1 MDLLGFLM
9 GTRYLVLFGPGKY
22 DVIFIRIRYLIGVKS
37 GTYVIF
43 HFYAKIK
50 VNSYESLPLEKT
62 STFQSI
68 IILNKSLFNKDKSNY
83 YYYKIFLEKG
93 LSELPKK
100 TI

>member
-22 DVIFIRIRYLIGVKS
+22 DLNFIRIIYLIGVKG

-43 HFYAKIK
+43 HFYAKLK

-62 STFQSI
+62 STFQNI

-93 LSELPKK
+93 LYELPKK

>member
-22 DVIFIRIRYLIGVKS
+22 DVIFIRIIYLIGVKG
-37 GTYVIF
+37 GTYVVF

-62 STFQSI
+62 STFQNI

-83 YYYKIFLEKG
+83 YDYKIFLEKG
-93 LSELPKK
+93 LYELPKK